1 MKCLVVDKMHE
12 SLSSMLD
19 SIGIEAVYQPSISRE
34 EIKTS
39 IHDYDGLIIRSK
51 AFVDAD
57 LLEHAG
63 KLKFVGRAGS
73 GIDNLDVAF
82 LESKGIKIVN
92 APEGNRDAVGEH
104 TIALILSLLNNLYQG
119 HTQITQGVWD
129 REGNRGEEL
138 GSKTVGI
145 IGYGHMGSTVAK
157 KLQSF
162 GCKVIAYDK
171 YHPDFKDSYA
181 ASVSLDTLTEQ
192 TDILSL
198 HIPLTK
204 ETFRMT
210 DGGFF
215 NSFGKNI
222 IFINTSR
229 GEVASFSSIVEA
241 LQTGKVV
248 KAGLDVLENEKLS
261 NLTEEQQ
268 NDFNWLKASGKVVFS
283 PHVAGWTVESY
294 IRINEVLVEKI
305 SRIFN

>member
-51 AFVDAD
+51 TFVDAD

-181 ASVSLDTLTEQ
+181 ASVSLDTLKEQ